1 VLQQAEVDQL
11 IDLCGSRNQPSK
23 TRQVSPID
31 AFSEALRQDAN
42 AYHVGYSLNRGPH
55 TLSVAFSYFD
65 DRRPLDADV
74 ASYGAV
80 YTYAFS
86 KRTDV
91 SFVLTRFDNSDTAQV
106 APGQAGFYGGFAS
119 EPGEDVLSTA
129 IGIRHRF

>member
-1 VLQQAEVDQL
+1 VPPLAVVEPFFDIDREEEAPAGGPDPERDRIGVEHPVRIGELLGVLARPDEAVD
-11 IDLCGSRNQPSK
+11 
-23 TRQVSPID
+23 
-31 AFSEALRQDAN
+31 AAL
-42 AYHVGYSLNRGPH
+42 H
-55 TLSVAFSYFD
+55 
-65 DRRPLDADV
+65 RPLDADV